1 MSYRNLQFSSPLQG
15 GVSQSVFTNPQLLP
29 DVFEQEINPM
39 SDEYYDM
46 RLDLNDIMRE
56 MFNGR
61 QQGPGLQQMSPQM
74 MQMWGST
81 MGAANSAGRMINSAY
96 GDGGS
101 GGGSPRHTDE
111 QLVRGDIFG
120 TPNYQQQG
128 GFQLNLPPE
137 IQAEMD
143 KWRAKKEAGTDPSK
157 LAAYAGQY
165 GAGVMADMN
174 KVTQYIRSVP
184 QELMGGIQRTMQ
196 QTLDLSR
203 DARLRFNPNDI
214 IGNAQL
220 SNKHITNQA
229 FNQPGAQFLMPE
241 GNQKANT
248 LLAYGADVGPDE
260 LRWANNADALTDEIY
275 GGSIQNGQF
284 GSTIKPAYQSSTMGW
299 GGPSV
304 VQTGD
309 GDYETRLAA
318 GLAEGPHTPYT
329 MNPRNNNDPR
339 YFRTPGT
346 GNQRS
351 PNNAPPLNGNRGAE
365 PSRNGMPSDWSQLG
379 QDTRPRGLLPGV
391 RYGDG
396 TLNGYRNNPSAYLR
410 QRGW

>member
-1 MSYRNLQFSSPLQG
+1 MVSYRDLQFGSPLQG
-15 GVSQSVFTNPQLLP
+15 GVSQSVFLNPQLLP
-29 DVFEQEINPM
+29 DAWEQEMNPM
-39 SDEYYDM
+39 PDEYYDM
-46 RLDLNDIMRE
+46 RLDLNDIKRD
-56 MFNGR
+56 MFSGR
-61 QQGPGLQQMSPQM
+61 QQEPGLQQMSPQM

-81 MGAANSAGRMINSAY
+81 MGAANAAGRMVNSAY
-96 GDGGS
+96 GGGQ
-101 GGGSPRHTDE
+101 PRLTDE
-111 QLVRGDIFG
+111 QIVRGDYTG
-120 TPNYQQQG
+120 TPNYQQQD
-128 GFQLNLPPE
+128 GFQMNLPPE
-137 IQAEMD
+137 IQAEME
-143 KWRAKKEAGTDPSK
+143 KWRARNAAGTDPSK
-157 LAAYAGQY
+157 LAAYNGQY
-165 GAGVMADMN
+165 GAMPDMN
-174 KVTQYIRSVP
+174 KVTQYISSVP
-184 QELMGGIQRTMQ
+184 QNLASGIQRTMQ
-196 QTLDLSR
+196 QSLDLVR
-203 DARLRFNPNDI
+203 DARLRFNPNDV
-214 IGNAQL
+214 IGNAML

-229 FNQPGAQFLMPE
+229 FNQAGAQFKFSD
-241 GNQKANT
+241 GNQKANA
-248 LLAYGADVGPDE
+248 LLAYGADVDPE
-260 LRWANNADALTDEIY
+260 AMNWANNADSLTDEIY
-275 GGSIQNGQF
+275 GGSIKSGQF

-351 PNNAPPLNGNRGAE
+351 PNNAPPLNGNPGAE
-365 PSRNGMPSDWSQLG
+365 PHRNGMPSDWSQLG
-379 QDTRPRGLLPGV
+379 QDTRPRGILPGV